1 MKCIKKLVALTLAAV
16 LVLAMLTACGG
27 TDPEAHVLEVHVL
40 EVLNQ
45 LRTETYNQSALTRSS
60 EADTNAQNAAAV
72 LKNYY
77 EGSATKDELWNS
89 TMQMQQTLAEGCTYK
104 GQMIFRNPDSV
115 TKESFDNYKSTVSR
129 IDSQYVGAATFS
141 ACGWTYTIVVVY

>member
-1 MKCIKKLVALTLAAV
+1 MKMFKKNMAAALAAV
-16 LVLAMLTACGG
+16 MVLAMLTACTGAG
-27 TDPEAHVLEVHVL
+27 SGNEEQ
-40 EVLNQ
+40 VLNALNQ
-45 LRTETYNQSALTRSS
+45 TRTQNYGLNALTRSE
-60 EADTNAQNAAAV
+60 EADANAQNAAAV

-104 GQMIFRNPDSV
+104 GQMIFRDPDSV

>member
-1 MKCIKKLVALTLAAV
+1 MKMFKKIMAAALAAV
-16 LVLAMLTACGG
+16 MVLAMLTACGG
-27 TDPEAHVLEVHVL
+27 TDPEAHVLEV
-40 EVLNQ
+40 LNQ
-45 LRTETYNQSALTRSS
+45 LRTETYSQSALTRSS

-77 EGSATKDELWNS
+77 EGSATKDELWDS

-104 GQMIFRNPDSV
+104 GQMIFRDPNSV

-129 IDSQYVGAATFS
+129 SDSQYVGAATFS
-141 ACGWTYTIVVVY
+141 ACGWTYTIIVVY

>member
-1 MKCIKKLVALTLAAV
+1 MKMFKKIMAAARAAV
-16 LVLAMLTACGG
+16 MVLAMLTACTGAG
-27 TDPEAHVLEVHVL
+27 SGNEEQ
-40 EVLNQ
+40 VLNALNQ
-45 LRTETYNQSALTRSS
+45 TRTQNYGLNALTRSE
-60 EADTNAQNAAAV
+60 EADANAQNAAAV

-104 GQMIFRNPDSV
+104 GQMIFRDPDSV

>member
-1 MKCIKKLVALTLAAV
+1 MKMFKKIMAVALAAV
-16 LVLAMLTACGG
+16 RMLAMMTACGG
-27 TDPEAHVLEVHVL
+27 TDPEAHVLEV
-40 EVLNQ
+40 LNQ
-45 LRTETYNQSALTRSS
+45 LRTETYSQSALTRSN

-77 EGSATKDELWNS
+77 EGSATKEELWNS

-104 GQMIFRNPDSV
+104 GQMIFRDPDSV

>member
-1 MKCIKKLVALTLAAV
+1 MKMFKKIMAVALAAV
-16 LVLAMLTACGG
+16 MMLAMMTACGG
-27 TDPEAHVLEVHVL
+27 TDPEAHVLEV
-40 EVLNQ
+40 LNQ
-45 LRTETYNQSALTRSS
+45 LRTETYSQSALTRSS

-77 EGSATKDELWNS
+77 EGSATKEELWDS

-104 GQMIFRNPDSV
+104 GQMIFRDPNSV

-129 IDSQYVGAATFS
+129 SDSQYVGAATFS

>member
-1 MKCIKKLVALTLAAV
+1 MKMFKKIMAVALAAV
-16 LVLAMLTACGG
+16 MMLAMMTACGG
-27 TDPEAHVLEVHVL
+27 TDPEAHVLEV
-40 EVLNQ
+40 LNQ
-45 LRTETYNQSALTRSS
+45 LRTETYSQSALTRSS

-77 EGSATKDELWNS
+77 EGSATKDELWDS

-104 GQMIFRNPDSV
+104 GQMIFRDPNSV

-129 IDSQYVGAATFS
+129 SDSQYVGAATFS

>member
-1 MKCIKKLVALTLAAV
+1 MKLFKKIMAAALAAV
-16 LVLAMLTACGG
+16 MVLAMLTACGG
-27 TDPEAHVLEVHVL
+27 TDPEAHVLEV
-40 EVLNQ
+40 LNQ
-45 LRTETYNQSALTRSS
+45 LRTETYSQSALTRSS
-60 EADTNAQNAAAV
+60 EADTSAQNAAAV

-77 EGSATKDELWNS
+77 EGSATKDELWDS

-104 GQMIFRNPDSV
+104 GQMIFRDPNSV

-129 IDSQYVGAATFS
+129 SDSQYVGAATFS

>member
-89 TMQMQQTLAEGCTYK
+89 TM
-104 GQMIFRNPDSV
+104 
-115 TKESFDNYKSTVSR
+115 
-129 IDSQYVGAATFS
+129 
-141 ACGWTYTIVVVY
+141 

>member
-1 MKCIKKLVALTLAAV
+1 MFKKIMAAALAAV
-16 LVLAMLTACGG
+16 MVLAMLTACGG
-27 TDPEAHVLEVHVL
+27 TDPEAHVL

-60 EADTNAQNAAAV
+60 EADTIAQNAAAV

-89 TMQMQQTLAEGCTYK
+89 TVQMQQTMAEGCTYK
-104 GQMIFRNPDSV
+104 GQMIFRDPDSV

>member
-1 MKCIKKLVALTLAAV
+1 MKMFKKIMAAALAAV
-16 LVLAMLTACGG
+16 MVLAMLTACGG
-27 TDPEAHVLEVHVL
+27 TDPEAHVLEV
-40 EVLNQ
+40 LNQ
-45 LRTETYNQSALTRSS
+45 LRAETYNQSALTRSS

-104 GQMIFRNPDSV
+104 GQMIFRDPDSV

>member
-1 MKCIKKLVALTLAAV
+1 MKMFKKIMAVALAAV
-16 LVLAMLTACGG
+16 MMLAMMTACGG
-27 TDPEAHVLEVHVL
+27 TDPEAHVLEV
-40 EVLNQ
+40 LNQ
-45 LRTETYNQSALTRSS
+45 LRTETYSQSALTRSS
-60 EADTNAQNAAAV
+60 EADTSAQNAAAV

-77 EGSATKDELWNS
+77 EGSATKEELWNS

-104 GQMIFRNPDSV
+104 GQMIFRDPNSV

-129 IDSQYVGAATFS
+129 SDSQYVGAATFS

>member
-1 MKCIKKLVALTLAAV
+1 MKMFKKIMAVALAAV
-16 LVLAMLTACGG
+16 MMLAMMTACGG
-27 TDPEAHVLEVHVL
+27 TDPEAHVLEV
-40 EVLNQ
+40 LNQ
-45 LRTETYNQSALTRSS
+45 LRTETYSQSALTRSS
-60 EADTNAQNAAAV
+60 EADTIAQNAAAV

-77 EGSATKDELWNS
+77 EGSATKDELWDS

-104 GQMIFRNPDSV
+104 GQMIFRDPNSV

-129 IDSQYVGAATFS
+129 SDSQYVGAATFS

>member
-1 MKCIKKLVALTLAAV
+1 MKMFKKIMAAALAAV
-16 LVLAMLTACGG
+16 MVLAMLTACTGAG
-27 TDPEAHVLEVHVL
+27 SGNEEQ
-40 EVLNQ
+40 VLNALNQ
-45 LRTETYNQSALTRSS
+45 TRTQNYGLNALTRSE
-60 EADTNAQNAAAV
+60 EADANAQNAAAV

-104 GQMIFRNPDSV
+104 GQMIFRDPDSV

-129 IDSQYVGAATFS
+129 IDSQYVGAATYS

>member
-1 MKCIKKLVALTLAAV
+1 MKRFKKVLALVLAGV
-16 LVLAMLTACGG
+16 LALAMLTACTGAG
-27 TDPEAHVLEVHVL
+27 SGNEEQ
-40 EVLNQ
+40 VLNALNQ
-45 LRTETYNQSALTRSS
+45 TRTQNYGLNALTRSE
-60 EADTNAQNAAAV
+60 EADANAQNAAAV

-104 GQMIFRNPDSV
+104 GQMIFRDPDSV

>member
-16 LVLAMLTACGG
+16 LALTMLTACGG

-104 GQMIFRNPDSV
+104 GQMIFRDPDSV

>member
-1 MKCIKKLVALTLAAV
+1 MKMFKKIMSAALAAV
-16 LVLAMLTACGG
+16 MVLAMLTACTGAG
-27 TDPEAHVLEVHVL
+27 SGNEEQ
-40 EVLNQ
+40 VLNALNQ
-45 LRTETYNQSALTRSS
+45 TRTQNYGLNALTRSE
-60 EADTNAQNAAAV
+60 EADANAQNAAAV

-104 GQMIFRNPDSV
+104 GQMIFRDPDSV

>member
-1 MKCIKKLVALTLAAV
+1 MKMFKKIMAAALAAV
-16 LVLAMLTACGG
+16 MVLAMLTACTGAG
-27 TDPEAHVLEVHVL
+27 SGNEEQ
-40 EVLNQ
+40 VLNALNQ
-45 LRTETYNQSALTRSS
+45 TRTQNYGLNALTRSE
-60 EADTNAQNAAAV
+60 EADANAQNAAAV

-104 GQMIFRNPDSV
+104 GQMIFRDPDSV

-129 IDSQYVGAATFS
+129 IDRQYVGAATFS

>member
-1 MKCIKKLVALTLAAV
+1 MKMFKKIMAAALAAV
-16 LVLAMLTACGG
+16 MVLAMLTACTGAG
-27 TDPEAHVLEVHVL
+27 SGNEEQVPNA
-40 EVLNQ
+40 LNQ
-45 LRTETYNQSALTRSS
+45 TRTQNYGLNALTRSE
-60 EADTNAQNAAAV
+60 EADANAQNAAAV

-104 GQMIFRNPDSV
+104 GQMIFRDPDSV

>member
-1 MKCIKKLVALTLAAV
+1 MKMFKKIMAVALAAV
-16 LVLAMLTACGG
+16 MMLAMMTACGG
-27 TDPEAHVLEVHVL
+27 TDPEAHVL

-60 EADTNAQNAAAV
+60 EADTIAQNAAAV

-77 EGSATKDELWNS
+77 EGSATKEELWNS

-104 GQMIFRNPDSV
+104 GQMIFRDPDSV
-115 TKESFDNYKSTVSR
+115 TKESFDNYRSTVSR
-129 IDSQYVGAATFS
+129 SDSQYVGAATFS

>member
-16 LVLAMLTACGG
+16 LALAMLTACGG

-104 GQMIFRNPDSV
+104 GQMIFRDPDSV

>member
-1 MKCIKKLVALTLAAV
+1 MKMFKKIMAAALAAV
-16 LVLAMLTACGG
+16 MVLAMLTACTGAG
-27 TDPEAHVLEVHVL
+27 SGNEEQ
-40 EVLNQ
+40 VLNALNQ
-45 LRTETYNQSALTRSS
+45 TRTQNYGLNALTRSD
-60 EADTNAQNAAAV
+60 EADANAQNAAAV

-104 GQMIFRNPDSV
+104 GQMIFRDPDSV

>member
-104 GQMIFRNPDSV
+104 GQMIFRDPDSV
-115 TKESFDNYKSTVSR
+115 TKESFDNYISTVSR

>member
-89 TMQMQQTLAEGCTYK
+89 TMQMQQTLAEGWTYK
-104 GQMIFRNPDSV
+104 GQMIFRDPDSV

>member
-1 MKCIKKLVALTLAAV
+1 MKLFKKLAAALAAV
-16 LVLAMLTACGG
+16 MVLAMLTACTGAG
-27 TDPEAHVLEVHVL
+27 SGNEEQ
-40 EVLNQ
+40 VLNALNQ
-45 LRTETYNQSALTRSS
+45 TRTQNYGLNALTRSE
-60 EADTNAQNAAAV
+60 EADANAQNAAAV

-104 GQMIFRNPDSV
+104 GQMIFRDPDSV

>member
-1 MKCIKKLVALTLAAV
+1 MKMFKKIMAVALAAV
-16 LVLAMLTACGG
+16 MMLAMMTACGG
-27 TDPEAHVLEVHVL
+27 TDPEAHVLEV
-40 EVLNQ
+40 LNQ
-45 LRTETYNQSALTRSS
+45 LRTETYSQSALTRSS
-60 EADTNAQNAAAV
+60 EADTSAQNAAAV

-77 EGSATKDELWNS
+77 EGSATKEELWNS

-104 GQMIFRNPDSV
+104 GQMIFRDPDSV

-129 IDSQYVGAATFS
+129 SDSQYVGAATFS

>member
-1 MKCIKKLVALTLAAV
+1 MKMFKKIMAAALAAV
-16 LVLAMLTACGG
+16 MVLAMLTACGG
-27 TDPEAHVLEVHVL
+27 TDPEAHVL

-104 GQMIFRNPDSV
+104 GQMIFRDPDSV

>member
-1 MKCIKKLVALTLAAV
+1 MAAALAAV
-16 LVLAMLTACGG
+16 MVLAMLTACGG
-27 TDPEAHVLEVHVL
+27 TDPEAHVL

-104 GQMIFRNPDSV
+104 GQMIFRDPDSV

-141 ACGWTYTIVVVY
+141 TCGWTYTIVVVY

>member
-1 MKCIKKLVALTLAAV
+1 MKMFKKIMAVALAAV
-16 LVLAMLTACGG
+16 MMLAMMTACGG
-27 TDPEAHVLEVHVL
+27 TDPEAHVLEV
-40 EVLNQ
+40 LNQ
-45 LRTETYNQSALTRSS
+45 LRTETYSQSALTRSS

-77 EGSATKDELWNS
+77 EGSATKEELWNS

-104 GQMIFRNPDSV
+104 GQMIFRDPDSV

>member
-104 GQMIFRNPDSV
+104 GQMIFRDPDSV
-115 TKESFDNYKSTVSR
+115 TKESFDTYKSTVSR

>member
-27 TDPEAHVLEVHVL
+27 TDPEAHVLEAHVL

-104 GQMIFRNPDSV
+104 GQMIFRDPDSV
-115 TKESFDNYKSTVSR
+115 TKESFDNHKSTVSR

>member
-1 MKCIKKLVALTLAAV
+1 MKMFKKIMAAALAAV
-16 LVLAMLTACGG
+16 MVLAMLTACGG
-27 TDPEAHVLEVHVL
+27 TDPEAHVLEV
-40 EVLNQ
+40 LNQ
-45 LRTETYNQSALTRSS
+45 LRTETYSQSALTRSS

-77 EGSATKDELWNS
+77 EGSATKDELWDS

-104 GQMIFRNPDSV
+104 GQMIFRDPNSV

-129 IDSQYVGAATFS
+129 SDIQYVGAATFS

>member
-1 MKCIKKLVALTLAAV
+1 MKMFKKIMAAALAAV
-16 LVLAMLTACGG
+16 MVLAMLTACGG
-27 TDPEAHVLEVHVL
+27 TDPEAHVL

-104 GQMIFRNPDSV
+104 GQMIFRDPDSV
-115 TKESFDNYKSTVSR
+115 TKESFDNYKSMVSR

>member
-1 MKCIKKLVALTLAAV
+1 MKMFKKIMAAALAAV
-16 LVLAMLTACGG
+16 MVLAMLTACGG
-27 TDPEAHVLEVHVL
+27 TDPEAHVLEV
-40 EVLNQ
+40 LNQ
-45 LRTETYNQSALTRSS
+45 LRTETYSQSALTRSS

-77 EGSATKDELWNS
+77 EGSATKDELWDN

-104 GQMIFRNPDSV
+104 GQMIFRDPNSV

-129 IDSQYVGAATFS
+129 SDSQYVGAATFS
-141 ACGWTYTIVVVY
+141 ACGWTYTIIVVY

>member
-1 MKCIKKLVALTLAAV
+1 MKMFKKIMAAALAAV
-16 LVLAMLTACGG
+16 MVLAMLTACTGAG
-27 TDPEAHVLEVHVL
+27 SGNEEQ
-40 EVLNQ
+40 VLNALNQ
-45 LRTETYNQSALTRSS
+45 TRTQNYGLNALTRSE
-60 EADTNAQNAAAV
+60 EADANAQNAAAV

-89 TMQMQQTLAEGCTYK
+89 TMQMQQTLPEGCTYK
-104 GQMIFRNPDSV
+104 GQMIFRDPDSV

>member
-1 MKCIKKLVALTLAAV
+1 MKMFKKIMAAALAAV
-16 LVLAMLTACGG
+16 MVLAMLTACGG
-27 TDPEAHVLEVHVL
+27 TDPEAHVL

-104 GQMIFRNPDSV
+104 GQMIFRDPDSV

-129 IDSQYVGAATFS
+129 SESQYVGAATFS

>member
-27 TDPEAHVLEVHVL
+27 TAPEAHVLEVHVL
-40 EVLNQ
+40 EVLRQ

-104 GQMIFRNPDSV
+104 GQMIFRDPDSV